1 MDRSTPIKLIKSEYI
16 RDENGVQRA
25 QESIREVF
33 AQVRSVT
40 SSEFFEGGR
49 NGLNPEYRF
58 TVFFGDY
65 EGERVIEYLGKRY
78 AVYRTYQ
85 VRTDSLELYTER
97 QGGVNGQTN

>member
-1 MDRSTPIKLIKSEYI
+1 MDRSTNITLIAETI
-16 RDENGVQRA
+16 TQDELLI
-25 QESIREVF
+25 EHTIETEREVF
-33 AQVRSVT
+33 AQVESVT

-65 EGERVIEYLGKRY
+65 QGERIVEYQGLRY

-85 VRTDSLELYTER
+85 ERNDNLELYCER
-97 QGGVNGQTN
+97 QGGTNG